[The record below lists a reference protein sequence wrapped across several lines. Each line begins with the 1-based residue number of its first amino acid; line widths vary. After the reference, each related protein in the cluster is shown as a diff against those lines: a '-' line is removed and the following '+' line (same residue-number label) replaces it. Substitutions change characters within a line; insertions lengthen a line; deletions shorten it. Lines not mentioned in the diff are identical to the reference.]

1 MTARAGLRRPRPMV
15 PQPRLSLQRGY
26 SQAAAAQRLK
36 FCLSQKL
43 TEFRLRVSQFRLS
56 QPWPLASA
64 RLRVSFSGAPLAAVL
79 PAATECVDSLCIP
92 SSTKHHNVMQ
102 CNQHMSD
109 VLHTIKCI
117 THNCSGVWYPRLRP
131 CGLAIYTS
139 VDLIY
144 WLGKPKF

>member
-15 PQPRLSLQRGY
+15 PRPRLSLQRGY

-102 CNQHMSD
+102 CNQHVSD
-109 VLHTIKCI
+109 CVLIIFI
-117 THNCSGVWYPRLRP
+117 TRSYIQSNALHIIARGCGTPGCALVVWPFTP
-131 CGLAIYTS
+131 Q
-139 VDLIY
+139 LI
-144 WLGKPKF
+144 